1 MLALV
6 SFTQLQHSFMGAE
19 QGDIV
24 SNSAAD
30 QLSSSRIG
38 TLTVVLNVKLQFLYI
53 RSLKLYSSTLNCSI
67 EVSETAY

>member
-24 SNSAAD
+24 NNSAAD

-38 TLTVVLNVKLQFLYI
+38 TLTFVLNVKLQFLYI
-53 RSLKLYSSTLNCSI
+53 RSLKLYSCILNSI
-67 EVSETAY
+67 ESQ

>member
-1 MLALV
+1 
-6 SFTQLQHSFMGAE
+6 MGAE

-38 TLTVVLNVKLQFLYI
+38 TLTFVLNVKLQFLYI
-53 RSLKLYSSTLNCSI
+53 RSLKLYSCILNSI
-67 EVSETAY
+67 ESQ